1 MSVRNLRYIC
11 DYDIGDDDDGDYGN
25 DYDDGNLHRYVLVLQ
40 LIEPTVFHLMMMRMM
55 IMMKPDNDGEDKNN
69 DFQMMTVCE
78 QS

>member
-11 DYDIGDDDDGDYGN
+11 DYDIGGDDDDYRD
-25 DYDDGNLHRYVLVLQ
+25 DYDDGHLHQYALVLQ
-40 LIEPTVFHLMMMRMM
+40 PIEPTVFHLMMMIM
-55 IMMKPDNDGEDKNN
+55 IMMIPDNDGEDKND